1 MTQGDGLQGD
11 KVIYFP
17 TYSHSNSC
25 LLWQYRCRL
34 YSVDRIHVTL
44 LTSPEHFVTACIG
57 FGWSFSYFIIGLF
70 MLRNLRGITRDLQ
83 PGKCEYRKELG
94 HRKISAKHSCLH
106 LDSMSDFNILAMFIF
121 SKHQRLYVKR
131 KHSDKTESPGKSGK
145 YWNVY
150 RYLDA
155 SKFS

>member
-1 MTQGDGLQGD
+1 
-11 KVIYFP
+11 
-17 TYSHSNSC
+17 
-25 LLWQYRCRL
+25 
-34 YSVDRIHVTL
+34 
-44 LTSPEHFVTACIG
+44 
-57 FGWSFSYFIIGLF
+57 

-145 YWNVY
+145 Y
-150 RYLDA
+150 
-155 SKFS
+155 